1 MSEVEHE
8 PHTPAHEELSADV
21 AIVGAGPAGIVLALE
36 LAKANH
42 RVILLESGA
51 DSYDPDIQQ
60 LGDTVGNDEY
70 HVDMRLATR
79 RQVGGASNLWG
90 GRCVPFDPIDFVSRS
105 VADETSWPVSYSE
118 FASYLQRACEWCRC
132 GDATFNTNNTSGLTD
147 HAIVPGFGDD
157 EVSASSL
164 KRWSLP
170 TNFGRIYRSALEHT
184 STLHLI
190 TSLTCTEVVPAPMC
204 EQDNRWSVD
213 HLVARGKN
221 NRRATIRAKRYVIA
235 AGGLESTRL
244 LFASTREHPDGIG
257 NHSGH
262 LGRWYMAHVEAR
274 VGKVC
279 FDTNPQDTIYSHE
292 RDQDGIFVRRRFT
305 LSERAQL
312 DQQLPNMA
320 MWLVNPEIGDA
331 SHRSS
336 VLSFVYLMLISPF
349 GKHFVAEGIRQAHI
363 ATRRPTT
370 VRAHLTNVV
379 RDLGP
384 ATKFA
389 LTFGYQRFVRRG
401 RKVPGFF
408 VRSPTNTYPI
418 LYHGEHLPHYESFV
432 APTGQLDTY
441 GMPRLQ
447 THLHFSDEDVEAV
460 RRAHELLDR
469 SLRAQKLGHIEFLL
483 RRCRGRCAQ
492 TTVWRLP
499 SGRHDAHVNA
509 PREWRR
515 RPQSSRTWL

>member
-1 MSEVEHE
+1 MSKVEHGVQ
-8 PHTPAHEELSADV
+8 TPSHEELSADV

-42 RVILLESGA
+42 RVILLESGTGSH
-51 DSYDPDIQQ
+51 DSNIQQ
-60 LGDTVGNDEY
+60 LGDTVGSDEY
-70 HVDMRLATR
+70 HVDMSLATR

-90 GRCVPFDPIDFVSRS
+90 GRCVPFDPIDFSSRP
-105 VADETSWPVSYSE
+105 VVDDTSWPVSYDE

-132 GDATFNTNNTSGLTD
+132 GDATFGTSSTSGLTD
-147 HAIVPGFGDD
+147 QAIVPGFVDN
-157 EVSASSL
+157 EVCASSL
-164 KRWSLP
+164 ERWSLP
-170 TNFGRIYRSALEHT
+170 TNFGRVYRSALEHT
-184 STLHLI
+184 STLHLV
-190 TSLTCTEVVPAPMC
+190 TGLTCTEIVPTPIC

-221 NRRATIRAKRYVIA
+221 SRQATIRAKRYVIA

-279 FDTNPQDTIYSHE
+279 FDTDPQRTIYSHE
-292 RDQDGIFVRRRFT
+292 RDRDGVYVRRRFT

-312 DQQLPNMA
+312 DQQLPNTA

-331 SHRSS
+331 SHRSG
-336 VLSFVYLMLISPF
+336 VLSFVYVMLISPL

-370 VRAHLTNVV
+370 VRAHLANVV
-379 RDLGP
+379 RDLVP

-389 LTFGYQRFVRRG
+389 LTFSYQRFVRRG

-408 VRSPTNTYPI
+408 VRSPANVYPI

-432 APTGQLDTY
+432 APTNQLDAN
-441 GMPRLQ
+441 GMPRLH

-460 RRAHELLDR
+460 GRAHELLDR
-469 SLRAQKLGHIEFLL
+469 SLRAQKLGRVEFLYDDVEDAV
-483 RRCRGRCAQ
+483 RRA
-492 TTVWRLP
+492 TVRRLP
-499 SGRHDAHVNA
+499 SGWHDTNVCA

-515 RPQSSRTWL
+515 RFRSSRTWL